1 MAALLTIITSFIVS
15 FGTVVLREKFSSKRD
30 TKARVEA
37 KKNRLLSKL
46 EVLADSLS
54 QLPSTLEEL
63 HIARIETMG
72 NGVPSQERLNAIE
85 AKCNGL
91 VVLYFDKD
99 LEKSWNELAKK
110 CNLACNK
117 SIEFMIANLKLIQCK
132 QPPLQ
137 PGSCESDAFN
147 AARKEFLLAFKSMLR
162 EMPNVRRRIEAVQR

>member
-30 TKARVEA
+30 AKARVEA

-54 QLPSTLEEL
+54 QLPSMLEEL
-63 HIARIETMG
+63 HIARIKTMG
-72 NGVPSQERLNAIE
+72 NGVPPQERLNAIE

-99 LEKSWNELAKK
+99 LEKSWNELAAK
-110 CNLACNK
+110 CNFACIK
-117 SIEFMIANLKLIQCK
+117 SIEFMIANLELIGRN

-137 PGSCESDAFN
+137 PGSREGEAFK
-147 AARKEFLLAFKSMLR
+147 AANNDFLLAFKSMLR
-162 EMPNVRRRIEAVQR
+162 EMPNVRRRIEAGQR